1 MLITLYRCASA
12 GQRSVSTFKT
22 IARDA
27 ISEAT
32 FFTSGA
38 AIRHGPHHSAQKS
51 TSTGTRAAR
60 TMLSKVSGSVS
71 IGSAIGGSSALH
83 APQRP
88 ASARC
93 SGGTRL
99 LFPQAGHFR
108 IIHSVY
114 RNRSQIGAV
123 TSFDILL
130 ESVADPPPC
139 GLKSTGAAALVA
151 REHCRLDRVGV

>member
-1 MLITLYRCASA
+1 M
-12 GQRSVSTFKT
+12 
-22 IARDA
+22 ARFA
-27 ISEAT
+27 ISVAT

-38 AIRHGPHHSAQKS
+38 AIRHGPHHAAQKS
-51 TSTGTRAAR
+51 TSTGTRAAW
-60 TMLSKVSGSVS
+60 TMLSKVSGSAS

-83 APQRP
+83 APHRP
-88 ASARC
+88 VSARC

-123 TSFDILL
+123 TWFDCPL
-130 ESVADPPPC
+130 ESVADPFLPSPP
-139 GLKSTGAAALVA
+139 STLLTSTTATNTLVRQSTNIETSA
-151 REHCRLDRVGV
+151 RYET